1 MTWSS
6 QIIRYSFCQ
15 FAVLSVGF
23 VFVLFFVF
31 VFVFVFCFF
40 MFAIFF
46 VYAFSLIT
54 CRDKK

>member
-31 VFVFVFCFF
+31 VFVFCFF

-54 CRDKK
+54 CRDEK